1 MDIPNV
7 SSWRLN
13 KAETKELENRV
24 AGGEP
29 DLEVK
34 RGIQRR
40 KATACEEGKKAAA
53 AIASKPGTSK
63 EKTVKTRK
71 DSGVAAQSQAS
82 GASPAQKTD
91 PTNAAYYAA
100 VESDLQTMLKEY
112 PGLEA
117 EAPLPLSALE
127 TDKSQTGVQELYNLE
142 KGKKALAL
150 HDVYRCSLSL
160 FSLNVVG
167 SPTPG
172 IPMSRRRV
180 VDMSAFYY
188 PDSAPA
194 YMTGRQVEVCADRRA
209 LTDKLENLQ
218 MVSPEEFVHSMIV
231 ACAEA
236 IRCLGCTICCQ
247 SVRLWLISFQRNS
260 LI

>member
-1 MDIPNV
+1 M
-7 SSWRLN
+7 
-13 KAETKELENRV
+13 
-24 AGGEP
+24 
-29 DLEVK
+29 
-34 RGIQRR
+34 
-40 KATACEEGKKAAA
+40 
-53 AIASKPGTSK
+53 
-63 EKTVKTRK
+63 KTRK

-160 FSLNVVG
+160 FSLKVVG

-180 VDMSAFYY
+180 LDMSAFYY

-194 YMTGRQVEVCADRRA
+194 YMTGRQVEVWADRRA

-218 MVSPEEFVHSMIV
+218 MVSPEELVHSMIA
-231 ACAEA
+231 ACADA
-236 IRCLGCTICCQ
+236 IRCLGCIICCQ
-247 SVRLWLISFQRNS
+247 SARLWLMSCQRLADIKQHSDNDTKIVNTLMHDVVLRLGQRTPWTRS
-260 LI
+260 SGRPDETSGRVAC